1 MSEDQEPVS
10 APLRRLGRSLLTLG
24 RIRLELLAI
33 EVQEEKERIAG
44 LVLWAVLAA
53 LLAGFAVLMLLVL
66 AVVALWDKHPLLALG
81 AASGVLVAAA
91 ALALR
96 QLKSLATQPSTLFQA
111 SLAELRDDAEALK
124 RRQP

>member
-10 APLRRLGRSLLTLG
+10 APLRRFGRSLLTLG

-33 EVQEEKERIAG
+33 EVQEEKDRIAR

-66 AVVALWDKHPLLALG
+66 AIVALWDSHPLLALG

-96 QLKSLATQPSTLFQA
+96 RLKSLATQPSTLFQA

>member
-33 EVQEEKERIAG
+33 EVQEEKDRIAN
-44 LVLWAVLAA
+44 LVLWAVLTA

-66 AVVALWDKHPLLALG
+66 AIVALWDSHPLLALG
-81 AASGVLVAAA
+81 AATGVLLVAAT
-91 ALALR
+91 LALR
-96 QLKSLATQPSTLFQA
+96 QLKALAAQPSTLFQA
-111 SLAELRDDAEALK
+111 SIAELRKDAAGLDQ
-124 RRQP
+124 RQP

>member
-1 MSEDQEPVS
+1 VSEDQEPVS

-33 EVQEEKERIAG
+33 EVQEEKDRIAS